1 MKNKKIW
8 VIDDDPIYQII
19 VKKIIEKSEMFTE
32 IYSFKNGKDAIDN
45 LYKSSENSESVPDI
59 ILLDINMP
67 IMDGWEF
74 MEELGLIKTNF
85 NNEIV
90 VYIVSS
96 SIAIEDKNKSKSYEN
111 ILGYLS
117 KPINVNDYP
126 AVKKHLDEFYI
137 QLEKRTDKGDTP
149 YNLRSCA
156 YVEDFDR
163 PKIVYPNMTKFLPF
177 IYDEEGFLTN
187 QKCFITI
194 ENYNNFFNYC

>member
-74 MEELGLIKTNF
+74 MEELGLIKTKF

-117 KPINVNDYP
+117 KPINVNDLILI
-126 AVKKHLDEFYI
+126 ASQE
-137 QLEKRTDKGDTP
+137 
-149 YNLRSCA
+149 
-156 YVEDFDR
+156 
-163 PKIVYPNMTKFLPF
+163 
-177 IYDEEGFLTN
+177 
-187 QKCFITI
+187 
-194 ENYNNFFNYC
+194 